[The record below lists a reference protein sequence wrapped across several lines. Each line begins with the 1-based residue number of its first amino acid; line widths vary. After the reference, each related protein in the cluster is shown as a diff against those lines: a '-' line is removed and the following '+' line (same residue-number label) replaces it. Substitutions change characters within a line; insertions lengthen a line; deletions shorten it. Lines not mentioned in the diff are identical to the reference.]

1 MRVTLRIIEAST
13 DADLE
18 RVLAVRNSMER
29 PLSLAGLRAERSSA
43 VATLD
48 VIAERDGEDVGA
60 GSVAWGPTGA
70 SARTA
75 FIFAWVVPEHRRTG
89 IGGALLDR
97 LTAFAR
103 SKGIERMA
111 TLVYEDEG
119 DAIDFVIRRGLE
131 IDGGGQLGYLDLAS
145 APEIASS
152 PIDGIT
158 IVSLADR
165 PDLDEALYQLD
176 ILVRPEIPM
185 IAHEPLPDFPTW
197 QAAATLDPGYLPGL
211 TLLALEGDRLVGG
224 IQLYDNAEDVAF
236 IGMISVH
243 PDTRRRGIGRLLK
256 LELTHRAREAG
267 LRAIE
272 TYNDGTNERIRGLN
286 ESLGYVYDR
295 PYVALRGPL
304 PGPSEPDPRREIQR
318 P

>member
-1 MRVTLRIIEAST
+1 
-13 DADLE
+13 
-18 RVLAVRNSMER
+18 MER

-75 FIFAWVVPEHRRTG
+75 FIFAWVGPEHRRTG

-145 APEIASS
+145 APEIVSS

-165 PDLDEALYQLD
+165 PDLDKALYQLD

-185 IAHEPLPDFPTW
+185 IA
-197 QAAATLDPGYLPGL
+197 
-211 TLLALEGDRLVGG
+211 
-224 IQLYDNAEDVAF
+224 
-236 IGMISVH
+236 
-243 PDTRRRGIGRLLK
+243 
-256 LELTHRAREAG
+256 
-267 LRAIE
+267 
-272 TYNDGTNERIRGLN
+272 
-286 ESLGYVYDR
+286 
-295 PYVALRGPL
+295 
-304 PGPSEPDPRREIQR
+304 
-318 P
+318 